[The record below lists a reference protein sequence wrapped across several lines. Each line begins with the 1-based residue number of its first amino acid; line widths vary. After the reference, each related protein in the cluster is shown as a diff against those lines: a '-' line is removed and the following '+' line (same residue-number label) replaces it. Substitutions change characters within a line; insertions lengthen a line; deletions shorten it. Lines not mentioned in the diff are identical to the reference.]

1 MQSSNRS
8 RPARRTL
15 EIGPLGEGPR
25 ATCRSCGQD
34 LPQSTLDEAGWCP
47 ECAWELESK
56 AARGQH
62 AIALLITLPF
72 AIWIAVEGTRGYFP
86 LYAWAIPLAAA
97 YYLGMRIGREVVK
110 GWARSRRGA

>member
-1 MQSSNRS
+1 MVPTNRS
-8 RPARRTL
+8 RPTRRRL

-34 LPQSTLDEAGWCP
+34 LPQSTLDENGWCP
-47 ECAWELESK
+47 ECVWDMETK
-56 AARGQH
+56 ASRGQH
-62 AIALLITLPF
+62 AIALLVTIPF

-97 YYLGMRIGREVVK
+97 YYLGMRIGREVVR
-110 GWARSRRGA
+110 GWVRSRRGA